1 VRPTFGQLA
10 PGFIIDGDEAEFG
23 NPDLKALTASNFDLG
38 IERRLGYAGV
48 VSAYVFHKDIDNFVY
63 ETDLAGSGAWAA
75 FDEAKTYANG
85 SKAKISGIELAYAR
99 SFRNLPAPWNGLLF
113 SANATFTDSDAR
125 ISSFSGGAA
134 VSRDIPLPSQSDVT
148 FNLMLGYETGPWS
161 LRLAANHKSKY
172 LDEVADIEDP
182 AQDLYVDAQTHF
194 DFAARYKIGKRMQL
208 AFEALNL
215 SDEYFYVYS
224 GQRNLNA
231 QHESYGRTYKLSLK
245 ITDF

>member
-1 VRPTFGQLA
+1 
-10 PGFIIDGDEAEFG
+10 
-23 NPDLKALTASNFDLG
+23 
-38 IERRLGYAGV
+38 
-48 VSAYVFHKDIDNFVY
+48 
-63 ETDLAGSGAWAA
+63 
-75 FDEAKTYANG
+75 
-85 SKAKISGIELAYAR
+85 
-99 SFRNLPAPWNGLLF
+99 
-113 SANATFTDSDAR
+113 
-125 ISSFSGGAA
+125 
-134 VSRDIPLPSQSDVT
+134 
-148 FNLMLGYETGPWS
+148 MLGYETGPWS